1 MIQEKNKTMV
11 FEVESD
17 NWTQEKID
25 AIIDAIDSMSAT
37 VVDEYSKSD
46 DEILYDAL
54 TKEIAWQW
62 IIYMQY

>member
-25 AIIDAIDSMSAT
+25 DIIDAIDSMSAT
-37 VVDEYSKSD
+37 VVNEYSKSD

-54 TKEIAWQW
+54 TKEIA
-62 IIYMQY
+62 

>member
-54 TKEIAWQW
+54 TKEIA
-62 IIYMQY
+62 